1 MIGTE
6 GLEEKLQQLL
16 NDPDSMAQIMSL
28 AQSFGAAQQTAQPQ
42 EQPQPAVPPIDDGAM
57 RAIIGM
63 MQQLQ
68 RTDSRQEALLSAL
81 KPYLAPERREKIDRA
96 AQIARISRLASS
108 ALQNG
113 LFGKRGG

>member
-16 NDPDSMAQIMSL
+16 NDPESMTQIMSL
-28 AQSFGAAQQTAQPQ
+28 AQSFGASQQTAQPQ
-42 EQPQPAVPPIDDGAM
+42 EQPAVPPIDDGTM
-57 RAIIGM
+57 RAIIGV

-68 RTDSRQEALLSAL
+68 RTDDSRQEALLSAL

>member
-42 EQPQPAVPPIDDGAM
+42 EQPQPAVPPIDD
-57 RAIIGM
+57 
-63 MQQLQ
+63 
-68 RTDSRQEALLSAL
+68 
-81 KPYLAPERREKIDRA
+81 
-96 AQIARISRLASS
+96 
-108 ALQNG
+108 
-113 LFGKRGG
+113 

>member
-16 NDPDSMAQIMSL
+16 NDPDSMAQTMSL
-28 AQSFGAAQQTAQPQ
+28 AQSFGAAQQTAQ
-42 EQPQPAVPPIDDGAM
+42 EQPHPAVPPIDDGAM
-57 RAIIGM
+57 RAIIGV

-68 RTDSRQEALLSAL
+68 HTDSRQDALLSAL

>member
-28 AQSFGAAQQTAQPQ
+28 AQSFGAAQPQ
-42 EQPQPAVPPIDDGAM
+42 EQPQTAVPPIDDGAM
-57 RAIIGM
+57 RAIIGV

-68 RTDSRQEALLSAL
+68 HTDSRQDALLSAL
-81 KPYLAPERREKIDRA
+81 KPYLAPARREKIDRA

-108 ALQNG
+108 ALQND

>member
-16 NDPDSMAQIMSL
+16 NDPDSMAQIMSR
-28 AQSFGAAQQTAQPQ
+28 AQSFGAAQPQ
-42 EQPQPAVPPIDDGAM
+42 EQPQTAVPPIDDGTM
-57 RAIIGM
+57 RTIIGM

-96 AQIARISRLASS
+96 AQIARLSRLAGS

>member
-42 EQPQPAVPPIDDGAM
+42 PAVPPIDDGAM
-57 RAIIGM
+57 RAILSM